1 MSLSISLFVSVSLS
15 LELFSP
21 LHHPILIS
29 LGQKSAVS
37 RFSEPRLH
45 TTSTESSAN
54 ADWISVLSSR
64 LWDMP
69 LHHLSIPG
77 SHSTMTYCLHKKSP
91 ISHKEW
97 RLLKLLDKVLPCVTL
112 PVVLKWSATQV
123 RVCGHAR
130 ALDPDLQMAH
140 MEEGTKSNL
149 HSGHMVYTMAL
160 LPNPTQDMLTE
171 ISEWLEN
178 HPQEEVTLACRNL
191 EGMMED
197 LHEYLKCCIKNI
209 FGDMLCK
216 VPTLHQLWS
225 QGQQV
230 ILSYKDKTSM
240 SQHAE
245 LWPSIPYWWGN
256 QVEPQD
262 FVHCLEC
269 MKSCSHPGELLV
281 AGINLTENLEF
292 SFILVHPAWS
302 LQKLTLSGL
311 PYLCAWVR
319 AQCPGSAAGCT
330 NIIAGDFIGASGFVS
345 DVIGLNR
352 KLLRG

>member
-1 MSLSISLFVSVSLS
+1 MGWQVNLDWMS
-15 LELFSP
+15 
-21 LHHPILIS
+21 
-29 LGQKSAVS
+29 A
-37 RFSEPRLH
+37 
-45 TTSTESSAN
+45 
-54 ADWISVLSSR
+54 LSSR

-69 LHHLSIPG
+69 LHHLSNPG
-77 SHSTMTYCLHKKSP
+77 SHSTMPYCLHKKSP

-97 RLLKLLDKVLPCVTL
+97 RLLKLLGNVLPCVTL
-112 PVVLKWSATQV
+112 PVVLKWSTTQV
-123 RVCGHAR
+123 LSIMKH
-130 ALDPDLQMAH
+130 LDDLQMAH

-160 LPNPTQDMLTE
+160 MEDMLTE

-178 HPQEEVTLACRNL
+178 HPQEEVILACRNL

-209 FGDMLCK
+209 FGDMLCE

-230 ILSYKDKTSM
+230 ILSYKDKASM

-245 LWPSIPYWWGN
+245 LWPGIPYWWGN
-256 QVEPQD
+256 QVKPRD
-262 FVHCLEC
+262 LVHYLEH
-269 MKSCSHPGELLV
+269 MKSCSHPEELLV

-292 SFILVHPAWS
+292 SAS
-302 LQKLTLSGL
+302 T
-311 PYLCAWVR
+311 R
-319 AQCPGSAAGCT
+319 PGPSRNCSSATSRT
-330 NIIAGDFIGASGFVS
+330 NTVAGDFIWADGFVG
-345 DVIGLNR
+345 DVIRLNW